1 MRWSVGCAIVMDCF
15 MNAPSENISAPRV
28 IAQGRQ
34 LIDVVQ
40 SIIGERDPTFVK
52 GDEVLDGIREKTGI
66 KITHAV
72 AEFQDKTADA
82 ILESLRNQIASAHAE
97 ILART
102 ADSAPKNGY
111 VKKAKTASPTQKY
124 IRKTFSQKATRF
136 LRLFAKNVSRFW
148 YWKK

>member
-1 MRWSVGCAIVMDCF
+1 MKWSVGCAIVVDCY
-15 MNAPSENISAPRV
+15 MNSPNEGISAPRV
-28 IAQGRQ
+28 IAQGKQ

-40 SIIGERDPTFVK
+40 SIIGERDPTSVK

-82 ILESLRNQIASAHAE
+82 ILESLRGQIASANAE
-97 ILART
+97 ILARI
-102 ADSAPKNGY
+102 AESAPKNGY
-111 VKKAKTASPTQKY
+111 VKKQKTASPTYKY
-124 IRKTFSQKATRF
+124 MRKTFSQKAARF